1 MSAKTI
7 SMCQGKGSL
16 SHNNRTFSAKNIDKS
31 RTHDN
36 ITFTKQSLKQ
46 AYNELFGEA
55 VERYNAKQK
64 RNDRKVDDYFKHLFN
79 REPSMSVLTGKN
91 KQKSFYEDLVQIG
104 TKDDT
109 GVGMPDANI
118 AKTCLIKYMEGFKD
132 RNPNFHVFN
141 AVLHLDEATPHLH
154 IDYIPIGH
162 FKNGIDT
169 RNAMAKALEEMDY
182 GKGVD
187 AINRWR
193 LSEWGV
199 LRNICESNGIEI
211 SEPQKSR
218 GYSFTTLEYGEYK
231 DTIKQL
237 ETAKSQAENECN
249 VVKEEL
255 QKVADKKTRLVNID
269 RIPTGKTVFGGK
281 VIVSQ
286 EDYHNLTALAKK
298 YVVSV
303 NQTKQL
309 KSENGELRSRISDL
323 DYQVRSL
330 KQEVE
335 KYRKPSIH
343 KQLAEKQ
350 REIDFNNL
358 NRKYNRVM
366 DFIEQRG
373 LERELEQFEQFRR
386 RMRSLGNME
395 L

>member
-1 MSAKTI
+1 
-7 SMCQGKGSL
+7 MCQGKGSL

-31 RTHDN
+31 RTPDN
-36 ITFTKQSLKQ
+36 ITFKKQSLKQ
-46 AYNELFGEA
+46 AYNELFGDA
-55 VERYNAKQK
+55 VQRYNAKQK
-64 RNDRKVDDYFKHLFN
+64 RNDRKVDDYFKHLFS
-79 REPSMSVLTGKN
+79 REPSMSVLTSKN

-109 GVGMPDANI
+109 GVGTPDAEK
-118 AKTCLIKYMEGFKD
+118 AKSCLIEYMNGFQH
-132 RNPNFHVFN
+132 RNPNFYVFN

-154 IDYIPIGH
+154 IDYIPVGH

-169 RNAMAKALEEMDY
+169 RNAMAKALEEIGH
-182 GKGVD
+182 GKGAD

-193 LSEWGV
+193 LTEWKV
-199 LRNICESNGIEI
+199 LQSICERNGIEI
-211 SEPQKSR
+211 SEPKKSR
-218 GYSFTTLEYGEYK
+218 GYSFTTQEYGEYK
-231 DTIKQL
+231 DTIRQL
-237 ETAKSQAENECN
+237 ETEKAQAQNERDTAQAEF
-249 VVKEEL
+249 

-303 NQTKQL
+303 NQAKQL
-309 KSENGELRSRISDL
+309 KSENGELRSRIDDL

-330 KQEVE
+330 KREVE
-335 KYRKPSIH
+335 EYRKPSIS
-343 KQLAEKQ
+343 KRLAEHQ

-358 NRKYNRVM
+358 NRKYNKVM

-373 LERELEQFEQFRR
+373 LEQEFEQFRR
-386 RMRSLGNME
+386 RIREIDTFE

>member
-7 SMCQGKGSL
+7 YMCQGKGSL

-31 RTHDN
+31 RTPDN
-36 ITFTKQSLKQ
+36 ITFKKQSLKQ
-46 AYNELFGEA
+46 AYNELFGGA

-79 REPSMSVLTGKN
+79 REPSMSVLTSKN

-109 GVGMPDANI
+109 GVGMPDAEK
-118 AKTCLIKYMEGFKD
+118 AKSCLIEYMNGFQH

-154 IDYIPIGH
+154 IDYIPVGH

-169 RNAMAKALEEMDY
+169 RNAMAKALEEMGH
-182 GKGVD
+182 GKGAD

-193 LSEWGV
+193 LTEWKV
-199 LRNICESNGIEI
+199 LQRICERNGIEI

-218 GYSFTTLEYGEYK
+218 GYSFTTQEYGEYK

-237 ETAKSQAENECN
+237 ETEKVQAQSQRDSAQAEF
-249 VVKEEL
+249 

-269 RIPTGKTVFGGK
+269 RIPTGKTVFGNK
-281 VIVSQ
+281 VIVSR
-286 EDYHNLTALAKK
+286 EDYRNITELAKK

-309 KSENGELRSRISDL
+309 KSENSELRSRVDEL

-330 KQEVE
+330 KREVE
-335 KYRKPSIH
+335 EYRKPSIR

-358 NRKYNRVM
+358 NRKYNKAI

-373 LERELEQFEQFRR
+373 LEQEFEQFRR
-386 RMRSLGNME
+386 RIREITTFE

>member
-1 MSAKTI
+1 MLYRKT
-7 SMCQGKGSL
+7 
-16 SHNNRTFSAKNIDKS
+16 
-31 RTHDN
+31 
-36 ITFTKQSLKQ
+36 
-46 AYNELFGEA
+46 
-55 VERYNAKQK
+55 
-64 RNDRKVDDYFKHLFN
+64 
-79 REPSMSVLTGKN
+79 
-91 KQKSFYEDLVQIG
+91 
-104 TKDDT
+104 
-109 GVGMPDANI
+109 
-118 AKTCLIKYMEGFKD
+118 
-132 RNPNFHVFN
+132 
-141 AVLHLDEATPHLH
+141 LDEATPHLH

-169 RNAMAKALEEMDY
+169 RNAMAKALEEMGH
-182 GKGVD
+182 GKGAD
-187 AINRWR
+187 TINRWR
-193 LSEWGV
+193 LTEWKV
-199 LRNICESNGIEI
+199 LQRICERNGIEI

-218 GYSFTTLEYGEYK
+218 GYSFTTQEYGEYK

-269 RIPTGKTVFGGK
+269 SIPTGKTVFGGK

-309 KSENGELRSRISDL
+309 KSENGELRSRVNDL

-335 KYRKPSIH
+335 KYRKPSIS

-350 REIDFNNL
+350 REIDFSNL

-373 LERELEQFEQFRR
+373 LEQELQQFEQFRR
-386 RMRSLGNME
+386 RMLSLDNME

>member
-1 MSAKTI
+1 MATKTI

-16 SHNNRTFSAKNIDKS
+16 SHNNRTFSAKNIDKN
-31 RTHDN
+31 RTPDN
-36 ITFTKQSLKQ
+36 ITFKKQSLKQ
-46 AYNELFGEA
+46 TYNELFGQA

-64 RNDRKVDDYFKHLFN
+64 RNDRKVDDYFKHLFD
-79 REPSMSVLTGKN
+79 REPSMSVLTSKN

-104 TKDDT
+104 TKDNT
-109 GVGMPDANI
+109 GVGMPDAET
-118 AKTCLIKYMEGFKD
+118 AKTCLIKYMEGFEQ

-154 IDYIPIGH
+154 IDYIPVGH

-169 RNAMAKALEEMDY
+169 RNAMAKALEEMGY
-182 GKGVD
+182 GKGAD

-199 LRNICESNGIEI
+199 LRNICESSGIEI

-218 GYSFTTLEYGEYK
+218 GYSFTTQEYGEYK

-237 ETAKSQAENECN
+237 ESDRVQAENECN
-249 VVKEEL
+249 TVKEEL

-269 RIPTGKTVFGGK
+269 RIPTSKTIFGGK

-309 KSENGELRSRISDL
+309 KSENGKLRDRVAEL
-323 DYQVRSL
+323 DYQLSKTKRELENQKSSGIT
-330 KQEVE
+330 
-335 KYRKPSIH
+335 RR
-343 KQLAEKQ
+343 LAEHQ

-358 NRKYNRVM
+358 NRKYNKVM

-373 LERELEQFEQFRR
+373 LEQELQQFEQFRR
-386 RMRSLGNME
+386 RMRSLDNME